1 MPTQPKAK
9 PWNQFPRDDS
19 LGMASLQCLDWI
31 VTQLNQQIGQ
41 AAAPPSPGIGVYG
54 VYGQNIIDPTSGQ
67 IVSKGSRT
75 SAIATAIQVVTT
87 TTTATFY
94 WDGSNG
100 SQPFKIYRDDATVFG
115 PFITGSGLIGSGL
128 TARTTYYFYP
138 YYDETLGIIAF
149 ANVPGTSV
157 GSPAIAFTLQ
167 NNLAAQQQILR
178 NRVPLAFLL
187 TSTGVATPSTGSTNH
202 NGGSGGAG
210 AGVGGNGL
218 YLR

>member
-1 MPTQPKAK
+1 MHTQPKAK

-19 LGMASLQCLDWI
+19 LGTASLQCLDWI
-31 VTQLNQQIGQ
+31 VTQLNQQIEQ
-41 AAAPPSPGIGVYG
+41 AAFPQSSGIG

-94 WDGSNG
+94 RDGSNG
-100 SQPFKIYRDDATVFG
+100 SQPFKIYRDDLTVFG
-115 PFITGSGLIGSGL
+115 PFITGSGLICSGL
-128 TARTTYYFYP
+128 TASTTYYFCP

-167 NNLAAQQQILR
+167 NNLATQQQILR

-187 TSTGVATPSTGSTNH
+187 TSTGVATPSAGSTNH
-202 NGGSGGAG
+202 NGDSGGAG
-210 AGVGGNGL
+210 AGVGGNEL